1 MPLSAAQGTGIP
13 FRHDPPRAAVGFA
26 SVVEGAWREGEW
38 LRQWDNVQ
46 GKSSDVE
53 TGSIVDGK
61 AEKLSVPF
69 KISLGKGKQVS
80 PSTRRVRFNRFS
92 R

>member
-1 MPLSAAQGTGIP
+1 MQWASMPLSAAQGTGIP

-46 GKSSDVE
+46 WKSSVME
-53 TGSIVDGK
+53 AGSIVDGK
-61 AEKLSVPF
+61 AEKLNAPF
-69 KISLGKGKQVS
+69 KISLAGGKQFG
-80 PSTRRVRFNRFS
+80 PSS